1 MVPGPAVC
9 EGCRCAAATAQ
20 DALPNGPAT
29 GPATGPAAAILAHGQ
44 PGDPGALQPEIEAL
58 AAQVQALLPGW
69 RIHGATLAC
78 KRSLAALH
86 GVRLVYPHFMADGW
100 FVRSETPRRL
110 ALAGINGVRLTA
122 PLGLDP
128 GLPALG
134 AVVARETASAA
145 GIDPATA
152 TLVVVGHGSGK
163 SRAPALVTREFAK
176 ALAPA
181 AGFAAVTVG
190 FIEEPPFLADV
201 LPEGPAVCLP
211 FFATGGEHVTDDI
224 PQGWRGQGPIAPPIG
239 TTAGVAALI
248 AATLRAA
255 MATEASQG

>member
-1 MVPGPAVC
+1 MSVPVPAPC
-9 EGCRCAAATAQ
+9 EGCRCVAARAPLETAA
-20 DALPNGPAT
+20 DSGPV
-29 GPATGPAAAILAHGQ
+29 AAILAHGQ
-44 PGDPGALQPEIEAL
+44 PGDPGALQPELEAL

-86 GVRLVYPHFMADGW
+86 GVGLVYPHFMADGW

-110 ALAGINGVRLTA
+110 AL
-122 PLGLDP
+122 
-128 GLPALG
+128 G
-134 AVVARETASAA
+134 AAVARETAAAA
-145 GIDPATA
+145 GINPATA

-163 SRAPALVTREFAK
+163 SRAPARAARAFAE

-181 AGFAAVTVG
+181 AGFATVTVG

-211 FFATGGEHVTDDI
+211 FFATGGEHVTADI

-239 TTAGVAALI
+239 TTGGVAALI

-255 MATEASQG
+255 MADEASQG

>member
-1 MVPGPAVC
+1 MTVSVPAPC
-9 EGCRCAAATAQ
+9 EGCRCAAARALVETA
-20 DALPNGPAT
+20 PGSGPV
-29 GPATGPAAAILAHGQ
+29 AAILAHGQ
-44 PGDPGALQPEIEAL
+44 PGDPGALQPELEAL

-69 RIHGATLAC
+69 CIHGATLAC

-86 GVRLVYPHFMADGW
+86 GVGLVYPHFMADGW

-110 ALAGINGVRLTA
+110 ALAGIEGLRLTA
-122 PLGLDP
+122 PFGLDP

-134 AVVARETASAA
+134 AALARQTAAA
-145 GIDPATA
+145 EGIDPATA

-163 SRAPALVTREFAK
+163 SRAPARVTREFAK

-190 FIEEPPFLADV
+190 FIEEPPFLAEV
-201 LPEGPAVCLP
+201 VPEGPAVCLP

-224 PQGWRGQGPIAPPIG
+224 PQGWRGYGPIAPPIG
-239 TTAGVAALI
+239 STAGVAALI
-248 AATLRAA
+248 ATTLRAA
-255 MATEASQG
+255 MAEGVSQG

>member
-1 MVPGPAVC
+1 MSAFPAPC
-9 EGCRCAAATAQ
+9 AGCRCAIGRAPVEAAP
-20 DALPNGPAT
+20 DE
-29 GPATGPAAAILAHGQ
+29 GPAAAILAHGQ
-44 PGDPGALQPEIEAL
+44 PGDPGALQPELEAL

-78 KRSLAALH
+78 KRSLAALR
-86 GVRLVYPHFMADGW
+86 GVGLVYPHFMADGW

-110 ALAGINGVRLTA
+110 ALAGVEGVRLTA

-134 AVVARETASAA
+134 ATVARKTAAAA

-163 SRAPALVTREFAK
+163 SRAPARATQDFAR

-201 LPEGPAVCLP
+201 IPEGPAVCLP
-211 FFATGGEHVTDDI
+211 FFATGGGHVTGDI
-224 PQGWRGQGPIAPPIG
+224 PQGWRGQGPVAPPIG
-239 TTAGVAALI
+239 TAAGVAALI
-248 AATLRAA
+248 AATLREAA
-255 MATEASQG
+255 AEGVSQG

>member
-1 MVPGPAVC
+1 MSVPLPAPC
-9 EGCRCAAATAQ
+9 EGCRCVAARAPLETAA
-20 DALPNGPAT
+20 DSGPV
-29 GPATGPAAAILAHGQ
+29 AAILAHGQ
-44 PGDPGALQPEIEAL
+44 PGDPGALQPELEAL
-58 AAQVQALLPGW
+58 AARVQALLPGW

-78 KRSLAALH
+78 KRSLTALH
-86 GVRLVYPHFMADGW
+86 GVGLVYPHFMADGW

-110 ALAGINGVRLTA
+110 ALAGVEGVRLTA

-134 AVVARETASAA
+134 AAVARETAAAA
-145 GIDPATA
+145 GINPATA

-163 SRAPALVTREFAK
+163 SRAPARAARAFAE
-176 ALAPA
+176 ALTPA
-181 AGFAAVTVG
+181 AGFATVTVG

-211 FFATGGEHVTDDI
+211 FFATGGEHVTADI
-224 PQGWRGQGPIAPPIG
+224 PQGWCGQGPIAPPIG

-255 MATEASQG
+255 MAEKASQG